1 MLYLLL
7 ADSVAALH
15 LAFVLF
21 VVCGGLLALKWR
33 WVVWLHVPAAAWG
46 AAVEFGGWT
55 CPLTPL
61 ELWLRESEDE
71 AGPQPDFIARDLLP
85 TL

>member
-1 MLYLLL
+1 L
-7 ADSVAALH
+7 
-15 LAFVLF
+15 
-21 VVCGGLLALKWR
+21 CG
-33 WVVWLHVPAAAWG
+33 LHVPAAAWG

-71 AGPQPDFIARDLLP
+71 AGPQPDFTARYLLP